1 MAQSSITIKKGSSYR
16 DITLPFAFIGI
27 FVVVLLAI
35 YFYLFH
41 GGFSMDSDDWGNFG
55 DFFGGISVALLT
67 AMNVYIF
74 YRLTRQ
80 MNERT
85 DEHAI
90 EQQRINAIVGRAEVQ
105 RFIFKQI
112 DELSAPIIKGEESME
127 EALVHVR
134 NLYYMLNC
142 SEFNVI
148 FSPNCEDKRMELCEL
163 IQPIIG
169 LDENGDK
176 AEATKKNDNKTW
188 DELRNKLIVLEVFIN
203 KAMIEGANSLVKD
216 NEETTHQQA
225 C

>member
-1 MAQSSITIKKGSSYR
+1 
-16 DITLPFAFIGI
+16 
-27 FVVVLLAI
+27 
-35 YFYLFH
+35 
-41 GGFSMDSDDWGNFG
+41 
-55 DFFGGISVALLT
+55 
-67 AMNVYIF
+67 MNVYIF

-163 IQPIIG
+163 IQSIIG
-169 LDENGDK
+169 FDQEGNLTET
-176 AEATKKNDNKTW
+176 TKKNDSTAWN
-188 DELRNKLIVLEVFIN
+188 ELRNKLIVLEVYIN
-203 KAMIEGANSLVKD
+203 RAMINGANSLMRECDEKH
-216 NEETTHQQA
+216 TCA
-225 C
+225 SK